1 MLTLRSSSRFGLL
14 LVLCA
19 FLLRDVTQAQT
30 VTGTITGTIVDSTGA
45 TLAGTSVTVTNEAT
59 GAERSL
65 TTAANGAFIFT
76 SLPPTTYSVKV
87 EVSGFR
93 PLIRTGLTLTAGDRL
108 ALGNIEL
115 ALGELSEA
123 VTVTAETVRVNTES
137 ADVSATLGTSQL
149 TDLVVKGR
157 EFMNLVKL
165 LPGVAQQGGGD
176 VAGGTFGIQSPAVG
190 GIRAVYNNMTLDGA
204 RGNDPGGPAFFSTG
218 IAVDAIGEIKI
229 LTSTY
234 LAETG
239 PNPGASIKLT
249 TKSGT
254 REFHGTGYAYKRDQR
269 LNATDFFINRQGLE
283 PFPYRLTTAGLTVG
297 GPIYIPHVMNTDK
310 SKLFFFYNS
319 ELTRSLLP
327 AGVTFNAPPSVLQY
341 TVPTALERRGDFS
354 QSVDTNGQLIVIR
367 DPTTGLPFPGNVIP
381 SDRINSNGQKL
392 LGVFPLPNTTDVALT
407 GRLYNYQFK
416 NIQDVPKQSHTLKL
430 DYVPNT
436 KDMFSVRL
444 KKWISD
450 TKSYTGIF
458 SYTNFP
464 LTFYDYYFTHDDALL
479 SWTRVVNPRIVNEFT
494 FAITG
499 SDEDGRPRADRTQTS
514 VFRPTYGI
522 TLGQL
527 SPDSNPYNILPAM
540 SVNGISN
547 PVLFTYDSRAP
558 ILANESFW
566 ELADNLSVNRGN
578 HALKFGGYF
587 HGISTNEGQRANNF
601 SGNLSFNRDPN
612 NPGDTNHPYANALLG
627 NFQSYQEASRK
638 NLAQAAYFIGEFY
651 AQDQWKAT
659 RRLTLTYGARFS
671 DFTWYHLREDQVG
684 SALALD
690 LYSAAKTPRQY
701 VPAIVNGVRV
711 GRDPVSGATVPAQAI
726 GAFVSGTGDPA
737 NGVMTNA
744 DIVAGKYPQGWAD
757 KAPLQF
763 SPRFGFAYD
772 LFGNGN
778 TAIRGGFGVGKHV
791 LGAAGAAINF
801 QGFNQPYVVV
811 SQQFNGNLDTLQN
824 TQGFVFPSQMGAFN
838 REQGVPTVYNWSLG
852 AQQLLPGKIVLDVS
866 YVGNTNRWVETQTDL
881 NTLPP
886 GARFAPENRDPTTGG
901 SLPDSLIRPFR
912 EYSFITYADNSA
924 TSNYHSLQ
932 VQVNRRYAKGF
943 LTGVSYTLSKSYTT
957 EQGSAG
963 REGACNLPVG
973 AITNNNQST
982 NCFINRFV
990 PTNQWLGGPEAFDQ
1004 THILVANFQWTL
1016 PNASTLVP
1024 NAVVKGVF
1032 DGWELSGVYSLAS
1045 GFPMSVTVSSSALP
1059 DISGS
1064 NILAR
1069 PDIVPNVDPDSGPKT
1084 FAQWFNPDAFAM
1096 PARGT
1101 FGNSGPNNFRGPGT
1115 NNFDLA
1121 LIKRIPLG
1129 KNAARNFRIRVEA
1142 YNAFNHTQFNG
1153 INTAARFDA
1162 SGKQINSQF
1171 GQATSARQAR
1181 VIQLGGTLYF

>member
-1 MLTLRSSSRFGLL
+1 
-14 LVLCA
+14 
-19 FLLRDVTQAQT
+19 
-30 VTGTITGTIVDSTGA
+30 
-45 TLAGTSVTVTNEAT
+45 VTVTNEAT

-65 TTAANGAFIFT
+65 ITESNGSFIFT

-87 EVSGFR
+87 ELSGFR
-93 PLIRTGLTLTAGDRL
+93 PLTRTGLALTAGDRL

-123 VTVTAETVRVNTES
+123 VTVTADSVLVNTES
-137 ADVSATLGTSQL
+137 ADVTATLGTSQL
-149 TDLVVKGR
+149 RDLVVKGR

-254 REFHGTGYAYKRDQR
+254 REFHGTLYTYKRDQGM
-269 LNATDFFINRQGLE
+269 NANDFFINRQGLE
-283 PFPYRLTTAGLTVG
+283 PFSYRQTTAGATLG
-297 GPIYIPHVMNTDK
+297 GPVYIPRLINTDK

-319 ELTRSLLP
+319 EITRSRLP
-327 AGVTFNAPPSVLQY
+327 AGLTFNAPPSVLQY
-341 TVPTALERRGDFS
+341 TVPTALERQGDFS
-354 QSVDTNGQLIVIR
+354 QTFDTNGQLIVIR
-367 DPTTGLPFPGNVIP
+367 DPTTGQPFPGNVIP
-381 SDRINSNGQKL
+381 ANRINSNGQKL

-416 NIQDVPKQSHTLKL
+416 NIQDVPKQSHTLKF
-430 DYVPNT
+430 DYVPNSRDT
-436 KDMFSVRL
+436 FSLRL

-458 SYTNFP
+458 SYNNFP
-464 LTFYDYYFTHDDALL
+464 LTYYDYYFTHDDALL
-479 SWTRVVNPRIVNEFT
+479 SWTRVLNSRMVNEFG
-494 FAITG
+494 FAYTY
-499 SDEDGRPRADRTQTS
+499 SDEDGRPRLPDRTQTA
-514 VFRPTYGI
+514 VFRQTYGI

-527 SPDSNPYNILPAM
+527 FPGSNPYNIIPAM
-540 SVNGISN
+540 SFTGISN

-566 ELADNLSVNRGN
+566 ELTDNLSYNRGN
-578 HALKFGGYF
+578 HALKFGMYL

-612 NPGDTNHPYANALLG
+612 NPGDTNHPYANALVG

-638 NLAQAAYFIGEFY
+638 NLAQASYFIGEFY

-659 RRLTLTYGARFS
+659 RKLTLTYGARFS
-671 DFTWYHLREDQVG
+671 NFTWYHLREDQVG
-684 SALALD
+684 SALAVPNYD
-690 LYSAAKTPRQY
+690 PTKTPRQY

-726 GAFVSGTGDPA
+726 GAFVPGTGNPA
-737 NGVMTNA
+737 NGVMTNE
-744 DIVAGKYPQGWAD
+744 DIVAGRYPQGWVD
-757 KAPLQF
+757 KAPIQV
-763 SPRFGFAYD
+763 SPRVGFAYD

-778 TAIRGGFGVGKHV
+778 TALRGGFGVGKHV

-824 TQGFVFPSQMGAFN
+824 TQGFVFPSQMGSFN
-838 REQGVPTVYNWSLG
+838 RHQKVPTVYNWSLG
-852 AQQLLPGKIVLDVS
+852 AQQLLPYKIVLDVA
-866 YVGNTNRWVETQTDL
+866 YVGNTNRWIETQTDL

-886 GARFAPENRDPTTGG
+886 GARFAPENRDATTGG
-901 SLPDSLIRPFR
+901 ALPDSLIRPYR

-932 VQVNRRYAKGF
+932 VQVNRRYAQGF

-957 EQGSAG
+957 EQGAAG
-963 REGACNLPVG
+963 RDGACNYSVG

-982 NCFINRFV
+982 ACFINPFV
-990 PTNQWLGGPEAFDQ
+990 PTDQWLGGPQAFDQ
-1004 THILVANFQWTL
+1004 THILVTNFQWTL
-1016 PNASTLVP
+1016 PNASTLMP
-1024 NAVVKGVF
+1024 NPVVKGLL
-1032 DGWELSGVYSLAS
+1032 DGWELSGIYTLAS

-1069 PDIVPNVDPDSGPKT
+1069 PDIVPNEDPNKGPKT
-1084 FAQWFNPDAFAM
+1084 FAQWFNTKAFAM

-1115 NNFDLA
+1115 NNVDLA

-1129 KNAARNFRIRVEA
+1129 SNQARQFRIRIEA
-1142 YNAFNHTQFNG
+1142 YNAFNTTQFLG
-1153 INTAARFDA
+1153 INTAARFDVN
-1162 SGKQINSQF
+1162 GNQINSQF
-1171 GQATSARQAR
+1171 GQATSARTAR
-1181 VIQLGGTLYF
+1181 VIQLGGTLSF

>member
-1 MLTLRSSSRFGLL
+1 MRTFRRSSRFGLL
-14 LVLCA
+14 LLLCA
-19 FLLRDVTQAQT
+19 FLVPSVTHAQT
-30 VTGTITGTIVDSTGA
+30 VTGTITGTVVDSTGA
-45 TLAGTSVTVTNEAT
+45 TLVGTTVTVTNEAT

-65 TTAANGAFIFT
+65 VTESNGSFIFT
-76 SLPPTTYSVKV
+76 SLPPTTYSVKI
-87 EVSGFR
+87 ELSGFR

-123 VTVTAETVRVNTES
+123 VTVTADSVLVNTES
-137 ADVSATLGTSQL
+137 ADVTATLGTSQL
-149 TDLVVKGR
+149 RDLVVKGR

-254 REFHGTGYAYKRDQR
+254 REFHGTVYAYKRDSD
-269 LNATDFFINRQGLE
+269 LNANDFFINRQGLE
-283 PFPYRLTTAGLTVG
+283 PFPYRLTTAGVTVG
-297 GPIYIPHVMNTDK
+297 GPIYIPRVINTDK

-319 ELTRSLLP
+319 EITRSLLP
-327 AGVTFNAPPSVLQY
+327 AGLTFNAPPSVLQY
-341 TVPTALERRGDFS
+341 TVPTALERQGDFS
-354 QSVDTNGQLIVIR
+354 QTFDTNGQLIVIR
-367 DPTTGLPFPGNVIP
+367 DPTTGQPFPGNVLP
-381 SDRINSNGQKL
+381 ANRINPNGQKL

-416 NIQDVPKQSHTLKL
+416 NIQDVPKQSHTVKF
-430 DYVPNT
+430 DYVPNS

-464 LTFYDYYFTHDDALL
+464 LTYYDYYFTHDDALL
-479 SWTRVVNPRIVNEFT
+479 SWTRVLTPRMVNEFS

-499 SDEDGRPRADRTQTS
+499 SDEDGRPRADRTQTE

-527 SPDSNPYNILPAM
+527 SPGSNPYNILPAM
-540 SVNGISN
+540 SFTGISN
-547 PVLFTYDSRAP
+547 PVLFTYDARAP
-558 ILANESFW
+558 IVANESFW
-566 ELADNLSVNRGN
+566 ELSDNLSVNRGN
-578 HALKFGGYF
+578 HALKFGAYL

-638 NLAQAAYFIGEFY
+638 NLAQASYFIAEFY

-671 DFTWYHLREDQVG
+671 NFTWYHLREDQIG
-684 SALALD
+684 SALALEN
-690 LYSAAKTPRQY
+690 YSAAKTPGQY

-726 GAFVSGTGDPA
+726 GAFVTGTGDPA

-744 DIVAGKYPQGWAD
+744 DIVAGNYPQGWVD
-757 KAPLQF
+757 KAPVQV

-778 TAIRGGFGVGKHV
+778 TALRGGFGVGKHV

-824 TQGFVFPSQMGAFN
+824 TQGFVFPSQMGSFN
-838 REQGVPTVYNWSLG
+838 RQQKVPTIYNWSVG
-852 AQQLLPGKIVLDVS
+852 AQQLLPYKIVLDVA
-866 YVGNTNRWVETQTDL
+866 YVGNTNRWIETQTDL

-886 GARFAPENRDPTTGG
+886 GARFAPENRDPTTGA
-901 SLPDSLIRPFR
+901 SLPDSLIRPYR

-932 VQVNRRYAKGF
+932 VQVNRRYSQGF
-943 LTGVSYTLSKSYTT
+943 QTGVSYTLSKSFTT
-957 EQGSAG
+957 EQGAAG
-963 REGACNLPVG
+963 RDGACNLPVG

-982 NCFINRFV
+982 ACFINPYV
-990 PTNQWLGGPEAFDQ
+990 PTEQWLGGPQAFDQ
-1004 THILVANFQWTL
+1004 THIMVTNFQWAL
-1016 PNASTLVP
+1016 PNASTLMP
-1024 NAVVKGVF
+1024 NPVVKGVL
-1032 DGWELSGVYSLAS
+1032 DGWELSGIYTLAS

-1069 PDIVPNVDPDSGPKT
+1069 PDIVPNEDPNGPKT
-1084 FAQWFNPDAFAM
+1084 FAQWFNTKAFAM

-1115 NNFDLA
+1115 NNVDLA

-1129 KNAARNFRIRVEA
+1129 SNQAHQFRVRIEA
-1142 YNAFNHTQFNG
+1142 YNAFNTTQFLG

-1162 SGKQINSQF
+1162 NGNQINSQF

-1181 VIQLGGTLYF
+1181 VIQLGGTLSF